1 MKYIAKKQ
9 IPIDDEFKGLKTV
22 DWDNLNNGEAVELEK
37 VPHKV
42 KPYLEKANKKKEE

>member
-22 DWDNLNNGEAVELEK
+22 DWDNLNNGEAVELK
-37 VPHKV
+37 IVPYKA
-42 KPYLEKANKKKEE
+42 KPYLEKANKKDDE